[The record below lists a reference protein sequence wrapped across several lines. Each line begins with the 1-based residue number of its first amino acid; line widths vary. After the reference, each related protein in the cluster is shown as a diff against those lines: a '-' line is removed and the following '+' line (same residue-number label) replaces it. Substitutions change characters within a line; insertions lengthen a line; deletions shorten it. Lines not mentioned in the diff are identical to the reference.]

1 MKPKIYLIAA
11 VDLKGGI
18 GLNGKLPWN
27 LPGDLRFF
35 QKTTIHTQDVQYR
48 NMVIMGRVTW
58 DSIPEAHKP
67 FKARKNVVVSRNKDF
82 KVPEGV
88 IVARSLEEAI
98 KCADE
103 RVADIFII
111 GGTKIFEEVMKRS
124 RIDGIFVT
132 RVKKEF
138 KCDRFFPKI
147 PAAFKPEKLGEG
159 ADDGVQYDFL
169 FYQKS
174 RVKTSASK
182 PGKSK
187 R

>member
-11 VDLKGGI
+11 VDLRGGI
-18 GLNGKLPWN
+18 GLNGKMPWS
-27 LPGDLRFF
+27 LPGDLKFF
-35 QKTTIHTQDVQYR
+35 QKTTIQTSDIQYR

-58 DSIPEAHKP
+58 DSIPETHRP
-67 FKARKNVVVSRNKDF
+67 FKGRKNVVISQNKDF

-88 IVARSLEEAI
+88 TVAHSLEDAI

-111 GGTKIFEEVMKRS
+111 GGTKVFEEAMKRS
-124 RIDGIFVT
+124 RIDGIYLT
-132 RVKKEF
+132 RIKKEF

-147 PAAFKPEKLGEG
+147 PATFKPEKWGEG
-159 ADDGVQYDFL
+159 QDGGIHYDFL

-174 RVKTSASK
+174 KAKVLPAKQSR
-182 PGKSK
+182 PK